1 MSFITKTH
9 LSRRTFLHG
18 VGVTMALPLLESMIP
33 AATAFGQTAAR
44 PRTRLGAIYFP
55 HGAIMP
61 KWTPATEGAGYEL
74 TEILQPIKPF
84 YDQVNVISDLRH
96 ALAYG
101 SGATANHNR
110 AAAAFLSGAFAE
122 PGAQPTLGITFDQIA
137 AQKIGQDTPLPSLEL
152 TIEEPSLNCGDGLSC
167 SYRDTISWQGQ
178 HAPLPMQ
185 NNPQVVFERLFGDG
199 NTAEQRKARRDQ
211 SISLLDSV
219 LGEASTLQRKLPASD
234 RTRLDQYLT
243 DVREIER
250 RVQKAG
256 QQLSDDLPI
265 PAAPTGV
272 PRDVEEHIKLMYDL
286 QVLAW
291 QAEITRVST
300 FLMCKEL
307 STTVYAKSG
316 VRDAFHTLSHHS
328 NVPDNINRFAILNM
342 YHVGAV
348 RLFPGQAAF
357 DAGWRR
363 HVARSLAGAV
373 RQRVERR
380 QPAQSHRSAG
390 ARGGRRLGPPQGRTP
405 SASSEEHADG
415 QSARRDARQ
424 ARGHHRQAG
433 RQHGA
438 DFAVVP
444 GPQSSVL
451 ESCAAKTVD

>member
-1 MSFITKTH
+1 MAFITKMH

-18 VGVTMALPLLESMIP
+18 MGVTMALPLLESMIP
-33 AATAFGQTAAR
+33 ASTAFGQTVAK

-61 KWTPATEGAGYEL
+61 KWTPAQEGAGYEL

-84 YDQVNVISDLRH
+84 YDQVSIISDLRH
-96 ALAYG
+96 ANAYG

-110 AAAAFLSGAFAE
+110 SAAAFLSGAFAE
-122 PGAQPTLGITFDQIA
+122 VGAQPSLGITVDQIA

-167 SYRDTISWQGQ
+167 SYRDTISWQGP

-199 NTAEQRKARRDQ
+199 NTAAQRKARRDQ

-219 LGEASTLQRKLPASD
+219 MGEASTLQRKLPASD
-234 RTRLDQYLT
+234 RSRLDQYLT

-265 PAAPTGV
+265 PTAPTGV

-307 STTVYAKSG
+307 SGQVYPKSG
-316 VRDAFHTLSHHS
+316 IRDPFHTLSHHS
-328 NVPDNINRFAILNM
+328 NVKENIERFTQLNQ
-342 YHVGAV
+342 YHVK
-348 RLFPGQAAF
+348 LFTHFLGKLKATPDG
-357 DAGWRR
+357 DGTLLD
-363 HVARSLAGAV
+363 HSLVLYGSGMSDGNSHNHTDLPIVLAG
-373 RQRVERR
+373 
-380 QPAQSHRSAG
+380 G
-390 ARGGRRLGPPQGRTP
+390 ASGKLKGGRHITNPKDTPMANLLLSMLDMLDVPTQAFGDSSGRV
-405 SASSEEHADG
+405 AI
-415 QSARRDARQ
+415 
-424 ARGHHRQAG
+424 
-433 RQHGA
+433 
-438 DFAVVP
+438 
-444 GPQSSVL
+444 
-451 ESCAAKTVD
+451 